1 MEQPFKISITEWGRT
16 YCTHEDHS
24 GQSIGDVVDMFTNL
38 LIAQGYGTELI
49 IETLKDQITILNKRN
64 E

>member
-16 YCTHEDHS
+16 YCTHVDHS

-49 IETLKDQITILNKRN
+49 IETLKDQITILNQKK
-64 E
+64 

>member
-1 MEQPFKISITEWGRT
+1 MQQPFKISITEWGRT
-16 YCTHEDHS
+16 YCTHVDHS

-49 IETLKDQITILNKRN
+49 IETLKDQIDILNQKK
-64 E
+64 

>member
-16 YCTHEDHS
+16 YCTHVDHS
-24 GQSIGDVVDMFTNL
+24 GQSIGDVVEMFSNL

-49 IETLKDQITILNKRN
+49 IETLKDQITILNQKK
-64 E
+64 

>member
-16 YCTHEDHS
+16 YCTHVDHS

-38 LIAQGYGTELI
+38 LTAQGYGTELI
-49 IETLKDQITILNKRN
+49 IETLKDQITILNQKK
-64 E
+64 

>member
-16 YCTHEDHS
+16 YCTHVDHS

-38 LIAQGYGTELI
+38 LSAQGYGTELI
-49 IETLKDQITILNKRN
+49 IETLKDQIDILNQKK
-64 E
+64 

>member
-16 YCTHEDHS
+16 YCTHVDHS
-24 GQSIGDVVDMFTNL
+24 GQSIGDVVDMFANL

-49 IETLKDQITILNKRN
+49 IETLKDQITILNQKK
-64 E
+64 

>member
-16 YCTHEDHS
+16 YCTHVDHS
-24 GQSIGDVVDMFTNL
+24 GQSIGDVVDMFSNL

-49 IETLKDQITILNKRN
+49 IETLKDQIDILNQKK
-64 E
+64 

>member
-16 YCTHEDHS
+16 YCTHVDHS
-24 GQSIGDVVDMFTNL
+24 GQSIGDVVDMFSNL

-49 IETLKDQITILNKRN
+49 IETLKDQITILNQKK
-64 E
+64 

>member
-16 YCTHEDHS
+16 YCTHVDHS
-24 GQSIGDVVDMFTNL
+24 GQSIGDVVDMFANL

-49 IETLKDQITILNKRN
+49 IETLKDQITLLNQKK
-64 E
+64 

>member
-16 YCTHEDHS
+16 YCTHVDHS

-38 LIAQGYGTELI
+38 LSAQGYGTELI
-49 IETLKDQITILNKRN
+49 IETLKDQITILNQKK
-64 E
+64 

>member
-16 YCTHEDHS
+16 YCTHVDHS
-24 GQSIGDVVDMFTNL
+24 GQSIGDVVDMFANL

-49 IETLKDQITILNKRN
+49 IETLKDQITLLNSKK
-64 E
+64 